1 MMRRLMSIAA
11 TLLVCWSSALFAS
24 PAAPVVTL
32 QTSQG
37 EIAIELDPQ
46 ATPQTVANFLRYVD
60 DGSYV
65 GTQFHRVIPGFVVQ
79 GGGLDADLRPRP
91 EYAPVKNESA
101 NGLSNRYGSIAM
113 ARTSDP
119 DSATRQFYINISNN
133 TMLDNTPGRPGYAVF
148 GKVIRG
154 MDVVEKMAAV
164 PTRNAGG
171 MADVPV
177 TPIVIEK
184 VSVTR

>member
-1 MMRRLMSIAA
+1 MAKSWLLA
-11 TLLVCWSSALFAS
+11 TVALVSSCVWAGPKVA
-24 PAAPVVTL
+24 VETTL
-32 QTSQG
+32 GNFT
-37 EIAIELDPQ
+37 IELNQEKAPIS
-46 ATPQTVANFLRYVD
+46 VANFLRYVD

>member
-1 MMRRLMSIAA
+1 M
-11 TLLVCWSSALFAS
+11 
-24 PAAPVVTL
+24 
-32 QTSQG
+32 
-37 EIAIELDPQ
+37 
-46 ATPQTVANFLRYVD
+46 
-60 DGSYV
+60 
-65 GTQFHRVIPGFVVQ
+65 
-79 GGGLDADLRPRP
+79 
-91 EYAPVKNESA
+91 
-101 NGLSNRYGSIAM
+101 
-113 ARTSDP
+113 
-119 DSATRQFYINISNN
+119 
-133 TMLDNTPGRPGYAVF
+133 F

>member
-1 MMRRLMSIAA
+1 
-11 TLLVCWSSALFAS
+11 
-24 PAAPVVTL
+24 
-32 QTSQG
+32 
-37 EIAIELDPQ
+37 
-46 ATPQTVANFLRYVD
+46 
-60 DGSYV
+60 
-65 GTQFHRVIPGFVVQ
+65 
-79 GGGLDADLRPRP
+79 
-91 EYAPVKNESA
+91 ESA

-171 MADVPV
+171 MADVPI